1 MFNKTKGKVVAAV
14 LAVAMAV
21 TTIPAIGVAEAQAA
35 SQNKVME
42 ANVNFDRNAQSGDDS
57 NVYFNWLLSD
67 EEVTFGKSYSVNMK
81 LYVPSA
87 FMKKGRLWV
96 RPDMSLWTGDDLET
110 MAGEATAPD
119 GYNFDINSKEVTK
132 YNDFYVVDA
141 KMPIDYCEVNEQKAD
156 FPEGQGQIIVT
167 AFIGGFDQSYK
178 GSIYVDDVALVV
190 DDTVVSTA
198 NYENGNVGDCTYRIN
213 SAEKKSTP
221 KVVSF
226 DGKALKVTKTAL
238 NVKAGKKVTIKA
250 TATPAAKVTYKSSN
264 KKVATVTNKGVVK
277 GVKKGKATIT
287 VKANGKTVK
296 VKVTVK

>member
-1 MFNKTKGKVVAAV
+1 MFNKTKGKVLAAA

-21 TTIPAIGVAEAQAA
+21 MAIPAGGVVEAQAA

-57 NVYFNWLLSD
+57 GVYFSWLLSD

-96 RPDMSLWTGDDLET
+96 KPNMSLWTGDDLET
-110 MAGEATAPD
+110 EAGWATAPD
-119 GYNFDINSKEVTK
+119 GYDFDVNSKEVTK

-190 DDTVVSTA
+190 DDTVVSTV
-198 NYENGNVGDCTYRIN
+198 NYENGSVGNCTYEIN
-213 SAEKKSTP
+213 SAEKKNTP
-221 KVVSF
+221 KAVNF
-226 DGKALKVTKTAL
+226 TGKALEVSKTVL
-238 NVKAGKKVTIKA
+238 NVKVGKTAKIKA
-250 TATPAAKVTYKSSN
+250 TTTPATKVTYKTSN
-264 KKVATVTNKGVVK
+264 KKIVTVTDKGVVK

>member
-1 MFNKTKGKVVAAV
+1 MFNKTKGKVLAAA
-14 LAVAMAV
+14 LAVAMAI
-21 TTIPAIGVAEAQAA
+21 TAIPTGGVLETQAA

-42 ANVNFDRNAQSGDDS
+42 ANVNFVRNAQSGDDS
-57 NVYFNWLLSD
+57 GVYFSWLLSD

-96 RPDMSLWTGDDLET
+96 KPSMSLWTGDDLET
-110 MAGEATAPD
+110 DAGWATAQD
-119 GYNFDINSKEVTK
+119 GYDFDVKSKDVTK

-141 KMPIDYCEVNEQKAD
+141 KMPIDYCEINEQKAD

-167 AFIGGFDQSYK
+167 AFIGGFDQNYK

-190 DDTVVSTA
+190 DDTVVSTVD
-198 NYENGNVGDCTYRIN
+198 YENGSVGNCTYEIN
-213 SAEKKSTP
+213 SAEKENTP
-221 KVVSF
+221 KVVSL
-226 DGKALKVTKTAL
+226 DGKALKVSKTDL
-238 NVKAGKKVTIKA
+238 NVKTGKTVKIKA
-250 TATPAAKVTYKSSN
+250 TATPTTKVTYKTSN
-264 KKVATVTNKGVVK
+264 KKIATVTDKGVVK
-277 GVKKGKATIT
+277 GIKKGKATIT

>member
-1 MFNKTKGKVVAAV
+1 MFNKTKGKVLTAA

-21 TTIPAIGVAEAQAA
+21 TAIPAVGVAEVQAA

-57 NVYFNWLLSD
+57 SVYFKWLLSD
-67 EEVTFGKSYSVNMK
+67 ENVTFGKSYAVNMK
-81 LYVPSA
+81 LYVPA
-87 FMKKGRLWV
+87 TFMKNGSLWV
-96 RPDMSLWTGDDLET
+96 KPNMSFWTGDDLET
-110 MAGEATAPD
+110 QAGWAMASE
-119 GYNFDINSKEVTK
+119 GYSFDVNSKEVTK
-132 YNDFYVVDA
+132 YNDFYVIDA
-141 KMPIDYCEVNEQKAD
+141 KMPIDYCEVNEQEAA
-156 FPEGQGQIIVT
+156 FPEGQGQIIVN
-167 AFIGGFDQSYK
+167 AFISGSEKNYK

-190 DDTVVSTA
+190 DDTVVSTVD
-198 NYENGNVGDCTYRIN
+198 YENGSVGNGFYKIN
-213 SAEKKSTP
+213 SAEKENTP

>member
-1 MFNKTKGKVVAAV
+1 
-14 LAVAMAV
+14 
-21 TTIPAIGVAEAQAA
+21 
-35 SQNKVME
+35 
-42 ANVNFDRNAQSGDDS
+42 
-57 NVYFNWLLSD
+57 
-67 EEVTFGKSYSVNMK
+67 
-81 LYVPSA
+81 
-87 FMKKGRLWV
+87 
-96 RPDMSLWTGDDLET
+96 
-110 MAGEATAPD
+110 
-119 GYNFDINSKEVTK
+119 
-132 YNDFYVVDA
+132 
-141 KMPIDYCEVNEQKAD
+141 MPIDYCEVNEQMAD

-198 NYENGNVGDCTYRIN
+198 NYENGSVGDCTYKIN
-213 SAEKKSTP
+213 FAEKKSTP

-238 NVKAGKKVTIKA
+238 NVKVGKKVTIKA